1 MLSCL
6 SSVTDHKQCK
16 TYVNHKKMAPEVQP
30 MFLPHFDIICDIF
43 FYRGMATKKL
53 FCFHMIKKDNT
64 VNGDFITT
72 SLLQ

>member
-1 MLSCL
+1 
-6 SSVTDHKQCK
+6 
-16 TYVNHKKMAPEVQP
+16 MAPEVQP

-64 VNGDFITT
+64 VNSDFITA